1 MNYIFNFIIGT
12 SIQKFVVGK
21 LFFFTS
27 LLRKF
32 FFFFLSFMKSLMLTN
47 DKIV

>member
-32 FFFFLSFMKSLMLTN
+32 FFFFLSFYEVSYAHN